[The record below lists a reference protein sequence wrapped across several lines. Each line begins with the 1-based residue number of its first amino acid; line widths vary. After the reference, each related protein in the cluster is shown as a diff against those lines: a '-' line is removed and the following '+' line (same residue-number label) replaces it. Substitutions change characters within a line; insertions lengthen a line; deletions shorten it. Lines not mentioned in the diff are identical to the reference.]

1 MSDSQI
7 EDYLEFL
14 KEAETD
20 NRAEEYLLSVKNEE
34 EGDEQRIRQ
43 YEMEQEEEEA
53 YDNDYYYDYY
63 EHNDYIHCSTPIASF
78 SSEESLDEENSS
90 DSYSERNY

>member
-7 EDYLEFL
+7 EYYLEFL

-63 EHNDYIHCSTPIASF
+63 EHNDYIHYSTPIASL

-90 DSYSERNY
+90 DSYYEQNY